1 MSKLTRAFSLQ
12 VVVLTLVFFLMQGT
26 SLSNTAIASDNSPQT
41 FVDSTPPPSISTA
54 LAHQPSKNPTT
65 AVLYSLAF
73 PGLGQFYNEQYWKIP
88 IFTGTCVFTAYL
100 FFTNNSNFNSLSTQ
114 VDNAVATGQN
124 AATIQLLKS
133 QRETYRDNRDVSGV
147 VFLAAYALAA
157 VDSYVG
163 AHLFDF
169 DVSDDLSL
177 GMGPSKSSVLALNLA
192 YRW

>member
-1 MSKLTRAFSLQ
+1 M
-12 VVVLTLVFFLMQGT
+12 
-26 SLSNTAIASDNSPQT
+26 
-41 FVDSTPPPSISTA
+41 
-54 LAHQPSKNPTT
+54 
-65 AVLYSLAF
+65 
-73 PGLGQFYNEQYWKIP
+73 
-88 IFTGTCVFTAYL
+88 FTAYL